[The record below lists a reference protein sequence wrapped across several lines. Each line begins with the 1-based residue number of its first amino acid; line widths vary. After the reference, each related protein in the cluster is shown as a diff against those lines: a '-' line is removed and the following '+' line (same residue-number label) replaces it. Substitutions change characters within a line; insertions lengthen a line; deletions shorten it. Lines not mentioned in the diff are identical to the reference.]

1 MSAQPPTPAKDGS
14 AATPPAPPAA
24 PPSDVVNVEVD
35 GKVCQ
40 GRRGQMIIH
49 VTDAQNAYVPRF
61 CYHDKL
67 PIAANCRMCLV
78 EVEKAPK
85 PLPACA
91 TPIAEGMKIYTK
103 SPKAIGAQKATMEFL
118 LINHPLDCPIC
129 DQGGECELQDLAMGF
144 GRDAARFTE
153 RKRVVK
159 DKDIG
164 PLVSTDM
171 TRCIHCTRCVRFG
184 QDIAGIQEL
193 GTTGRGE
200 HMEIGTYVER
210 AVEHELSGN
219 IIDLC
224 PVGAL
229 NSKPFRFRARAWEMT
244 QAALVSPHDGVGTN
258 LYGHVLR
265 GRLMRVV
272 PRANDA
278 INETWIADRD
288 RFSYEGVY
296 SADRLDAPMV
306 REGGEWKRVTWEQA
320 LDLAAKGLKAAG
332 ADLAT
337 LASASA
343 TVEELYLLSRLT
355 RGLGSANIDH
365 RLRQADFRDQAADPA
380 APGLG
385 GLAIAGVDQLD
396 ALLVVGS
403 NLRREAPVL
412 AHRVRKAARRGAK
425 VAFLN
430 PARYDYLFPVAA
442 YLESAPGR
450 QLTDLAAVYAACL
463 DGAQPAKHLAALVA
477 GAQPNVGHRAIAAA
491 LKAGQ
496 KRAVWLGALA
506 LRHPAYADLRAVAAG
521 LAAATGA
528 TLATLAEGGN
538 AAGAYLAGAVPHRD
552 AGGIPVAAAG
562 RHAREMLSSPHK
574 AYLLF
579 GGTEPWAD
587 APLAHADALRTLQG
601 ADFIVAATPY
611 ADETLKSVAHVLLP
625 ISTFAETS
633 GTYVNFEGLWQSFA
647 GAARPPGEA
656 RPGWKV
662 LRVLGNVTGLA
673 HFDYT
678 SSEEVREELRA
689 RCADIAAGPYQGAHE
704 PRPQNGAAAGDAPRV
719 PDVPMYAID
728 AVLRRSPSLQRTK
741 EGKGAALVYGGAGA

>member
-1 MSAQPPTPAKDGS
+1 MSTPADK
-14 AATPPAPPAA
+14 AAPPVAPA

-35 GKVCQ
+35 GKAVQ
-40 GRRGQMIIH
+40 GRKGQMIIH
-49 VTDAQNAYVPRF
+49 VTDAHGAYVPRF

-91 TPIAEGMKIYTK
+91 TPIGEGMKIFTK

-144 GRDAARFTE
+144 GRDAARFNE

-200 HMEIGTYVER
+200 HMEIGTYVEK

-229 NSKPFRFRARAWEMT
+229 NSKPFRYRARSWEMN

-258 LYGHVLR
+258 IFGHVLR
-265 GRLMRVV
+265 GKLMRVV
-272 PRANDA
+272 PRANEA

-288 RFSYEGVY
+288 RFSYEGIY
-296 SADRLDAPMV
+296 SGDRIDAPMV
-306 REGGEWKRVTWEQA
+306 REAGEWKRVSWEVA
-320 LDLAAKGLKAAG
+320 LETAAKGLKAAG
-332 ADLAT
+332 SGLAT
-337 LASASA
+337 IASSSA
-343 TVEELYLLSRLT
+343 TIEELYLLGRLT
-355 RGLGSANIDH
+355 RALGSNNIDH
-365 RLRQADFRDQAADPA
+365 RLRQVDFRDQDADPA

-385 GLAIAGVDQLD
+385 GLAIAGIDQLD

-403 NLRREAPVL
+403 NLRREVPVL
-412 AHRVRKAARRGAK
+412 AHRVRKAVRRGAR
-425 VAFLN
+425 VSFLN
-430 PARYDYLFPVAA
+430 PSRFDYLFPVAA
-442 YLESAPGR
+442 YLESAPSK
-450 QLTDLAAVYAACL
+450 QVSDLAAVLSAAL
-463 DGAQPAKHLAALVA
+463 DGAAAPKNVAGLVA
-477 GAQPNVGHRAIAAA
+477 GAQANTAHRSIAAA
-491 LKAGQ
+491 LKAGSN
-496 KRAVWLGALA
+496 RAIWLGALA
-506 LRHPAYADLRAVAAG
+506 IRHPAYADLRALAAA

-528 TLATLAEGGN
+528 SLGVLAEGGN
-538 AAGAYLAGAVPHRD
+538 AAGAWLAGAVPHRD
-552 AGGIPVAAAG
+552 PAGIKSAAAG
-562 RHAREMLSSPHK
+562 KNARELLTGAQK

-579 GGTEPWAD
+579 GGVEPWAD
-587 APLAHADALRTLQG
+587 GIGGDALKSLG
-601 ADFIVAATPY
+601 AADFVVAATPF
-611 ADETLKSVAHVLLP
+611 ADESLKSVAHVLLP
-625 ISTFAETS
+625 ISTFVETS
-633 GTYVNFEGLWQSFA
+633 GTYVNLEGLWQSFA
-647 GAARPPGEA
+647 GAAKPLGEA

-662 LRVLGNVTGLA
+662 LRVLGNLA
-673 HFDYT
+673 DVQGFDYQ
-678 SSEEVREELRA
+678 SSEEVREEVRA
-689 RCADIAAGPYQGAHE
+689 LCGGVAAVSYQGSHE
-704 PRPQNGAAAGDAPRV
+704 AKVNAEDARV
-719 PDVPMYAID
+719 IDVPMYSVD
-728 AVLRRSPSLQRTK
+728 AVLRRAPSLQRTR
-741 EGKGAALVYGGAGA
+741 EGKLAAVVYGGAGA

>member
-1 MSAQPPTPAKDGS
+1 MS
-14 AATPPAPPAA
+14 TPPPGIPATPAA
-24 PPSDVVNVEVD
+24 PPSDVVNLEVD

-40 GRRGQMIIH
+40 GKKGQMIIH
-49 VTDAQNAYVPRF
+49 VTDTQGAYVPRF

-67 PIAANCRMCLV
+67 AIAANCRMCLV

-91 TPIAEGMKIYTK
+91 TPIAEGMKVFTK

-144 GRDAARFTE
+144 GRDISRFTE

-159 DKDIG
+159 DKDLG

-171 TRCIHCTRCVRFG
+171 TRCIHCTRCVRFTAE
-184 QDIAGIQEL
+184 IAGMQEL

-200 HMEIGTYVER
+200 NMEIGTYVER
-210 AVEHELSGN
+210 AVTHELSGN

-229 NSKPFRFRARAWEMT
+229 NSKPYRYRARAWEMT
-244 QAALVSPHDGVGTN
+244 QAALVSPHDGVGSN

-272 PRANDA
+272 PRPNEA

-288 RFSYEGVY
+288 RYSYEGVY
-296 SADRLDAPMV
+296 SADRLSAPML
-306 REGGEWKRVTWEQA
+306 RQGTEWKQVTWEVA
-320 LDLAAKGLKAAG
+320 LEAAARGLQAAG

-337 LASASA
+337 LASASS

-355 RGLGSANIDH
+355 RALGSSHIDH

-385 GLAIAGVDQLD
+385 GLTIAGIDQLD
-396 ALLVVGS
+396 ALLVVGA
-403 NLRREAPVL
+403 NLRREVPLL
-412 AHRVRKAARRGAK
+412 AHRVRKAAKRGAR

-430 PARYDYLFPVAA
+430 PVRFDYLFPVAA
-442 YLESAPGR
+442 SLESSPAK
-450 QLTDLAAVYAACL
+450 QLADLAAVLAAVL
-463 DGAQPAKHLAALVA
+463 DGAAAPAHLAPLVA
-477 GAQPNVGHRAIAAA
+477 SAQVNTAHRSIAAA
-491 LKAGQ
+491 LQSGQ
-496 KRAVWLGALA
+496 KRAIWLGALA

-528 TLATLAEGGN
+528 SLGTLAEGGN

-552 AGGIPVAAAG
+552 AGGIQSSGAGKNARDLLAA
-562 RHAREMLSSPHK
+562 SQK

-579 GGTEPWAD
+579 GGAEPWAD
-587 APLAHADALRTLQG
+587 GLAADAQRALAG
-601 ADFIVAATPY
+601 ADFVVAATPY

-633 GTYVNFEGLWQSFA
+633 GTYVNLEGLWQSFT
-647 GAARPPGEA
+647 GAAKPLGEA

-662 LRVLGNVTGLA
+662 LRVLGNLA
-673 HFDYT
+673 NIGDFDYQ

-689 RCADIAAGPYQGAHE
+689 RCADIAPGSYQGTHQPAVS
-704 PRPQNGAAAGDAPRV
+704 QNGSADMRV
-719 PDVPMYAID
+719 LDVPMYAVD
-728 AVLRRSPSLQRTK
+728 AVLRRAPSLQRTR
-741 EGKGAALVYGGAGA
+741 EGKLAATVYGGQS

>member
-1 MSAQPPTPAKDGS
+1 MS
-14 AATPPAPPAA
+14 TPPPVTAPPAAA

-35 GKVCQ
+35 GKAAK
-40 GRRGQMIIH
+40 GKKGQMIIH

-91 TPIAEGMKIYTK
+91 TPITEGMKIFTK

-144 GRDAARFTE
+144 GRDAARFNE

-229 NSKPFRFRARAWEMT
+229 NSKPFRYRARSWEMT

-265 GRLMRVV
+265 GKLMRVV
-272 PRANDA
+272 PRSNDA

-288 RFSYEGVY
+288 RYSYEGIY
-296 SADRLDAPMV
+296 SADRLETPMV
-306 REGGEWKRVTWEQA
+306 REAGEWKRVSWEVA
-320 LDLAAKGLKAAG
+320 LETAAKGLKAAG
-332 ADLAT
+332 AELAT
-337 LASASA
+337 IASANS
-343 TVEELYLLSRLT
+343 TIEELYLAAKLT
-355 RGLGSANIDH
+355 RAQGSANIDH
-365 RLRQADFRDQAADPA
+365 RLRQADFRDQVDDPP

-385 GLAIAGVDQLD
+385 GLSIAAIDQLD
-396 ALLVVGS
+396 ALLVVGC

-412 AHRVRKAARRGAK
+412 AHRVRKAAKRGAK
-425 VAFLN
+425 IAFLN
-430 PARYDYLFPVAA
+430 PTRFDYLFPVAA
-442 YLESAPGR
+442 YFETPPAR
-450 QLTDLAAVYAACL
+450 QLADLAAIYSACL
-463 DGAQPAKHLAALVA
+463 DGAAAPKHLASLVA
-477 GAQPNVGHRAIAAA
+477 GAQANVGHRAVATA
-491 LKAGQ
+491 LKSGQ
-496 KRAVWLGALA
+496 KRAIWLGALT

-521 LAAATGA
+521 IAAATGA
-528 TLATLAEGGN
+528 TLGTLAEGGN
-538 AAGAYLAGAVPHRD
+538 AAGAYLAGCVPHRD
-552 AGGIPVAAAG
+552 PGGMKGAAVG
-562 RHAREMLSSPHK
+562 KNARDLLTRAQK

-579 GGTEPWAD
+579 GGTEPWVDGLGVD
-587 APLAHADALRTLQG
+587 AARTLG
-601 ADFIVAATPY
+601 AAGFVVAATPY
-611 ADETLKSVAHVLLP
+611 ADDTLKSVAHVLLP
-625 ISTFAETS
+625 IATFVETS
-633 GTYVNFEGLWQSFA
+633 GTYVNLEGLWQSFA
-647 GAARPPGEA
+647 GAAKPLGEA

-662 LRVLGNVTGLA
+662 LRVLGNLA
-673 HFDYT
+673 GVADFNYQ

-689 RCADIAAGPYQGAHE
+689 LCGGIAATSYNGSHE
-704 PRPQNGAAAGDAPRV
+704 AKVSPSDARV
-719 PDVPMYAID
+719 IDVPMYAVD
-728 AVLRRSPSLQRTK
+728 AILRRAPSLQRTR
-741 EGKGAALVYGGAGA
+741 EGKGAPVAYGGGQGA

>member
-1 MSAQPPTPAKDGS
+1 MSAVPPVTP
-14 AATPPAPPAA
+14 TA

-35 GKVCQ
+35 GKPCQ
-40 GRRGQMIIH
+40 GKKGQMIIH

-85 PLPACA
+85 PMPACA
-91 TPIAEGMKIYTK
+91 TPIGEGMKIFTK

-144 GRDAARFTE
+144 GRDAARFNE

-184 QDIAGIQEL
+184 QDVAGIQEL

-229 NSKPFRFRARAWEMT
+229 NSKPFRYRARSWEMT
-244 QAALVSPHDGVGTN
+244 QAPLVSPHDGVGTN

-265 GRLMRVV
+265 GKLMRVV
-272 PRANDA
+272 PRSNDA

-288 RFSYEGVY
+288 RFSYEGIY
-296 SADRLDAPMV
+296 SADRLGEPMV
-306 REGGEWKRVTWEQA
+306 RDGDEWKKVTWEVA
-320 LDLAAKGLKAAG
+320 LEKAALGLKAAG

-337 LASASA
+337 ITSASA
-343 TVEELYLLSRLT
+343 TVEELYLLSKLT
-355 RGLGSANIDH
+355 RALGSNHIDH
-365 RLRQADFRDQAADPA
+365 RLRQSDFRDQASDPA
-380 APGLG
+380 APSLG
-385 GLAIAGVDQLD
+385 GLAIAAIDQLD

-412 AHRVRKAARRGAK
+412 AHRVRKAAKRGAK
-425 VAFLN
+425 IAFLN
-430 PARYDYLFPVAA
+430 PTRFDYLFPVSA
-442 YLESAPGR
+442 YLESPPAR
-450 QLTDLAAVYAACL
+450 QLADLAAVYSACL
-463 DGAQPAKHLAALVA
+463 DGAAPPKHLASLVA
-477 GAQPNVGHRAIAAA
+477 GAQANVGHRALATA
-491 LKAGQ
+491 LKSGQ
-496 KRAVWLGALA
+496 KRAIWLGALA

-521 LAAATGA
+521 IAAATGA
-528 TLATLAEGGN
+528 SLGVLAEGGN
-538 AAGAYLAGAVPHRD
+538 AAGAYLAGAVPHREA
-552 AGGIPVAAAG
+552 AGAKSAAAG
-562 RHAREMLSSPHK
+562 KNARELLTQPQK

-579 GGTEPWAD
+579 GGVEPWAD
-587 APLAHADALRTLQG
+587 SLGVDAIKALG
-601 ADFIVAATPY
+601 AANFVVAATPY
-611 ADETLKSVAHVLLP
+611 ADDALKAVAHVLLP
-625 ISTFAETS
+625 ISTFVETS
-633 GTYVNFEGLWQSFA
+633 GTYVNLEGQWQSFA
-647 GAARPPGEA
+647 GAAKPLGEA

-662 LRVLGNVTGLA
+662 LRVLGNLA
-673 HFDYT
+673 GVANFEYQ

-689 RCADIAAGPYQGAHE
+689 RCGDVAAGSYQGSHE
-704 PRPQNGAAAGDAPRV
+704 AKVSAQDIRV
-719 PDVPMYAID
+719 IDVPMYSVDAI
-728 AVLRRSPSLQRTK
+728 LRRAPSLQRTK
-741 EGKGAALVYGGAGA
+741 EGKGGPVAYGGGQGA

>member
-1 MSAQPPTPAKDGS
+1 MSAVPPVTPPKDG
-14 AATPPAPPAA
+14 PPAA

-35 GKVCQ
+35 GKPCQ
-40 GRRGQMIIH
+40 GKKGQMIIH

-91 TPIAEGMKIYTK
+91 TPIGEGMKIFTK

-144 GRDAARFTE
+144 GRDAARFNE

-229 NSKPFRFRARAWEMT
+229 NSKPFRYRARSWEMT

-258 LYGHVLR
+258 LFGHVLR

-288 RFSYEGVY
+288 RFSYEGIY
-296 SADRLDAPMV
+296 SADRLESPMV
-306 REGGEWKRVTWEQA
+306 REGTEWKKVSWEVALETAAQA
-320 LDLAAKGLKAAG
+320 LKSAG

-337 LASASA
+337 LASSSA
-343 TVEELYLLSRLT
+343 TLEELYLLSKLT
-355 RGLGSANIDH
+355 RALGSNNIDH

-385 GLAIAGVDQLD
+385 GLAIAGIDELD

-403 NLRREAPVL
+403 NLRREVPVL
-412 AHRVRKAARRGAK
+412 ANRVRKAAKRGAK
-425 VAFLN
+425 IAFVN
-430 PARYDYLFPVAA
+430 PARFDYLFPVAA
-442 YLESAPGR
+442 YLESAPAQ
-450 QLTDLAAVYAACL
+450 QLADLAAIYTACL
-463 DGAQPAKHLAALVA
+463 EGAAAPAHLAGLVA
-477 GAQPNVGHRAIAAA
+477 GATPNVGHRAVAAA
-491 LKAGQ
+491 LKSGQ
-496 KRAVWLGALA
+496 KRAIWLGALA

-521 LAAATGA
+521 IALATGA
-528 TLATLAEGGN
+528 TLGVLAEGGN
-538 AAGAYLAGAVPHRD
+538 AAGAYLAGAVPHRE
-552 AGGIPVAAAG
+552 AAG
-562 RHAREMLSSPHK
+562 IKSANTGKNARDMLTQSQK
-574 AYLLF
+574 VYLLF
-579 GGTEPWAD
+579 GGAEPWAD
-587 APLAHADALRTLQG
+587 GMGADALKALGG
-601 ADFIVAATPY
+601 ASYLIAATPY
-611 ADETLKSVAHVLLP
+611 ADEQLKSLAHLLLP
-625 ISTFAETS
+625 TSTFVETS
-633 GTYVNFEGLWQSFA
+633 GTYVNLEGLWQSFA
-647 GAARPPGEA
+647 GAAKPLGES

-662 LRVLGNVTGLA
+662 LRVLGNLA
-673 HFDYT
+673 GVANFDYQ

-689 RCADIAAGPYQGAHE
+689 RCADLAAGSYQGTHSVSGSS
-704 PRPQNGAAAGDAPRV
+704 GAPKSDARV
-719 PDVPMYAID
+719 IDVPMYSID
-728 AVLRRSPSLQRTK
+728 AVLRRAPSLQRTK
-741 EGKGAALVYGGAGA
+741 EGKGAAVVYGSAGA

>member
-1 MSAQPPTPAKDGS
+1 MSAVPPVT
-14 AATPPAPPAA
+14 PAPPAA

-35 GKVCQ
+35 GKACQ
-40 GRRGQMIIH
+40 GKKGQMIIH
-49 VTDAQNAYVPRF
+49 VTDAQDAYVPRF

-91 TPIAEGMKIYTK
+91 TPIAEGMKIFTK

-144 GRDAARFTE
+144 GRDAARFNE

-159 DKDIG
+159 DKDLG

-171 TRCIHCTRCVRFG
+171 TRCIHCTRCVRFTSE
-184 QDIAGIQEL
+184 IAGMQEL

-229 NSKPFRFRARAWEMT
+229 NSKPFRYRARSWEMT

-258 LYGHVLR
+258 LFGHVLR

-272 PRANDA
+272 PRANEA

-288 RFSYEGVY
+288 RYSYEGIY
-296 SADRLDAPMV
+296 SADRIDAPMV
-306 REGGEWKRVTWEQA
+306 REGGEWKRVSWEVA
-320 LDLAAKGLKAAG
+320 LETAAKGLKSAG
-332 ADLAT
+332 SE
-337 LASASA
+337 LASVASGSS
-343 TVEELYLLSRLT
+343 TVEELYLLSLLT
-355 RGLGSANIDH
+355 RALGSRNIDH
-365 RLRQADFRDQAADPA
+365 RLRQVDFRDQAADPA
-380 APGLG
+380 SPGLG
-385 GLAIAGVDQLD
+385 GLAIADIDQLD

-403 NLRREAPVL
+403 NLRRETPVL
-412 AHRVRKAARRGAK
+412 AHRVRKAAKRGAK
-425 VAFLN
+425 IAFLN

-442 YLESAPGR
+442 YLESSPAR
-450 QLTDLAAVYAACL
+450 QLADLAAIYSAAL
-463 DGAQPAKHLAALVA
+463 DGTAGPAHLASLVA
-477 GAQPNVGHRAIAAA
+477 SAQVNTAHRSIAAA

-496 KRAVWLGALA
+496 KRAVWLGALT

-521 LAAATGA
+521 IAAATGA
-528 TLATLAEGGN
+528 SLGTLAEGGN
-538 AAGAYLAGAVPHRD
+538 AAGAYLAGAVPHRE
-552 AGGIPVAAAG
+552 AGGIGTATPG
-562 RHAREMLSSPHK
+562 KTARDMLSAPQR

-587 APLAHADALRTLQG
+587 GLGNDALRTLAG
-601 ADFIVAATPY
+601 ASFVVAATPY
-611 ADETLKSVAHVLLP
+611 ADQNLKSVAHVLLP

-633 GTYVNFEGLWQSFA
+633 GTYVNLEGLWQSFA
-647 GAARPPGEA
+647 GAAKPLGEA

-662 LRVLGNVTGLA
+662 LRVLGNLA
-673 HFDYT
+673 GVADFDYQ

-689 RCADIAAGPYQGAHE
+689 RCAEIVATSYQGTHQPSSSNTGTGE
-704 PRPQNGAAAGDAPRV
+704 RV
-719 PDVPMYAID
+719 VDVPMYAVD
-728 AVLRRSPSLQRTK
+728 AVLRRAASLQRTP
-741 EGKGAALVYGGAGA
+741 EGKGAPVVYGSAGGTGA

>member
-1 MSAQPPTPAKDGS
+1 MSAVPPVT
-14 AATPPAPPAA
+14 PPAA
-24 PPSDVVNVEVD
+24 PPSDAVNVEID
-35 GKVCQ
+35 GKACQ
-40 GRRGQMIIH
+40 GKKGQMIIH

-91 TPIAEGMKIYTK
+91 TPITEGMKIFTK

-144 GRDAARFTE
+144 GRDAARFNE

-159 DKDIG
+159 DKDLG

-171 TRCIHCTRCVRFG
+171 TRCIHCTRCVRFTSE
-184 QDIAGIQEL
+184 IAGIQEL

-200 HMEIGTYVER
+200 DMEIGTYIER

-219 IIDLC
+219 IVDLC

-229 NSKPFRFRARAWEMT
+229 NSKPFRYRARSWEMT

-265 GRLMRVV
+265 GKLMRVV
-272 PRANDA
+272 PRANEA

-288 RFSYEGVY
+288 RYSYEGIY
-296 SADRLDAPMV
+296 SADRLGAPMV
-306 REGGEWKRVTWEQA
+306 REGNDWKQVTWDVA
-320 LDLAAKGLKAAG
+320 LETAVRGLKSAG
-332 ADLAT
+332 AELAT
-337 LASASA
+337 LASPSC
-343 TVEELYLLSRLT
+343 TVEEFYLLSRLT
-355 RGLGSANIDH
+355 RALGSANIDH
-365 RLRQADFRDQAADPA
+365 RLRQADTRDQAADPA

-385 GLAIAGVDQLD
+385 GLTIAGIDELD

-412 AHRVRKAARRGAK
+412 AHRVRKAAKRGAK
-425 VAFLN
+425 VVFVN

-442 YLESAPGR
+442 YLESAPAG
-450 QLTDLAAVYAACL
+450 QLADLAAIYSAVL
-463 DGAQPAKHLAALVA
+463 EGAPDSKAPAHLAALVA
-477 GAQPNVGHRAIAAA
+477 RASVNTAHRSIAAA
-491 LKAGQ
+491 LKGGQ

-521 LAAATGA
+521 IAAATGA
-528 TLATLAEGGN
+528 ALGVLAEGGN
-538 AAGAYLAGAVPHRD
+538 AAGAYLAGVVPHRD
-552 AGGIPVAAAG
+552 AGGLASASTGKSARDMLAA
-562 RHAREMLSSPHK
+562 SQK

-587 APLAHADALRTLQG
+587 AVGGDVLRALG
-601 ADFIVAATPY
+601 GSPFVVAATPY
-611 ADETLKSVAHVLLP
+611 ADDTLRSVAHVLLP

-633 GTYVNFEGLWQSFA
+633 GTYVNLEGLWQSVA
-647 GAARPPGEA
+647 GAAKPLGEA

-662 LRVLGNVTGLA
+662 LRVLGTLAGLA
-673 HFDYT
+673 DFDYQ

-689 RCADIAAGPYQGAHE
+689 RCADIAADSYQGRHE
-704 PRPQNGAAAGDAPRV
+704 VKAAGGEARV
-719 PDVPMYAID
+719 VDVPMYAVD
-728 AVLRRSPSLQRTK
+728 AVLRRAPSLQRTR
-741 EGKGAALVYGGAGA
+741 EGKGAPVVYGGAGA